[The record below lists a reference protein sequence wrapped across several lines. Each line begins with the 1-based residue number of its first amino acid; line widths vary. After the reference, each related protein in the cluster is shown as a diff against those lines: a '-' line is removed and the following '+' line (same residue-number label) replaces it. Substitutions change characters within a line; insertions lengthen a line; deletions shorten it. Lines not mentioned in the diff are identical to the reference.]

1 VLSVRRRSSC
11 NRLIEAL
18 NPPFGWAVC
27 LVNGLYVVKL
37 LAVTHGQSP
46 VLLKFTV
53 SKSGLITVDISSLA
67 NNAYLGLR
75 LQQQR
80 LNDNVSQV
88 SSVEATS
95 GRDTSTQDRALMEQ
109 IEIVSA
115 LRANARSLQA
125 AQDRVGTIIDLK
137 A

>member
-1 VLSVRRRSSC
+1 MLEFRVQRPY
-11 NRLIEAL
+11 LI
-18 NPPFGWAVC
+18 V
-27 LVNGLYVVKL
+27 
-37 LAVTHGQSP
+37 
-46 VLLKFTV
+46 
-53 SKSGLITVDISSLA
+53 VDISNYA

-75 LQQQR
+75 IHQQR
-80 LNDNVSQV
+80 LNDNVAQV
-88 SSVEATS
+88 ASVEPAN

-125 AQDRVGTIIDLK
+125 SHDRIGTLIDLK